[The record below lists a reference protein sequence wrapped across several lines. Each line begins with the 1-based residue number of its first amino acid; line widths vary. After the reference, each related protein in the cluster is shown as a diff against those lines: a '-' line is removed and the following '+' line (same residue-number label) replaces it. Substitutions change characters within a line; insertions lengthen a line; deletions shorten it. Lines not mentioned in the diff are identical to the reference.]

1 MFGAVLCVVTTSSD
15 SLGLYPVDAGGNLSP
30 VVTSK
35 NVSVHC
41 QMSSRAGRVMSR
53 LRTTALEINNV
64 FVHINIFYL
73 ETEQLKKLYIFD
85 HIRLFMNSH

>member
-1 MFGAVLCVVTTSSD
+1 
-15 SLGLYPVDAGGNLSP
+15 
-30 VVTSK
+30 
-35 NVSVHC
+35 
-41 QMSSRAGRVMSR
+41 MSR

-85 HIRLFMNSH
+85 HIRLFMNRH

>member
-1 MFGAVLCVVTTSSD
+1 MTTFSD
-15 SLGLYPVDAGGNLSP
+15 GLGVYPVDAGGKLSP

-35 NVSVHC
+35 NISLHC
-41 QMSSRAGRVMSR
+41 QMSSRAGRVKSR
-53 LRTTALEINNV
+53 LRTAALEISNV

-85 HIRLFMNSH
+85 HIMVVYE

>member
-1 MFGAVLCVVTTSSD
+1 MLFGTVLCIVTTFSD
-15 SLGLYPVDAGGNLSP
+15 NLGVYSVDAGGKLSP

-35 NVSVHC
+35 NVSLHC
-41 QMSSRAGRVMSR
+41 QTFSRAGRVMSR

-73 ETEQLKKLYIFD
+73 ETEQHKKLYIFD
-85 HIRLFMNSH
+85 HIMVVYE

>member
-1 MFGAVLCVVTTSSD
+1 MLFGAVLCVVTTFSD
-15 SLGLYPVDAGGNLSP
+15 GLGVYPVDAGGKLSP

-35 NVSVHC
+35 NISLHC
-41 QMSSRAGRVMSR
+41 QMSSRAGRVKSR
-53 LRTTALEINNV
+53 LRTAALEISNV

-85 HIRLFMNSH
+85 HIMVVYE